1 MKSKIKNFKRTILL
15 TIRLLNLVVLTGIF
29 ALAWYYFYSDPILP
43 GAAIE
48 FFRKGNYLVVIIYA
62 VLLGAFTQLNGGY
75 KVGDYRISEMIYSNF
90 ISIFF
95 INIIYY
101 FLISLMWRAFP
112 ELDGMVL
119 VLIVQATYVFGWS
132 VFSNRLYF
140 RLFKARDVLYLYET
154 DKPSHILDKM
164 QKRYDKYNVKDSI
177 QVTQDSD
184 FATLIKDYDAIA
196 LDRVGSEIREK
207 CIQAC
212 YTQSI
217 RLYLVPSFDDVII
230 ESSMMINLLD
240 SPLYLMKNRG
250 LSFEQNLTKRIF
262 DLMISV
268 PLFIVSCPIILL
280 VAIAIKLD
288 DRGPVLYK
296 QKRLTKD
303 GRIFEIY
310 KIRSMRVDAEKN
322 GKPVLMSKGD
332 DRITRAGKWIRK
344 CRFDELPQFI
354 NVIKGDMSIV
364 GPRPER
370 PELAEEYYENMP
382 EFQFRLMGKAG
393 ITGYAQVMGK
403 YNTTPEDKLIFDLM
417 YLENYSLLFDIKI
430 LLMTF
435 KTLFDVNATE
445 GV

>member
-15 TIRLLNLVVLTGIF
+15 CIRLLNLVVLCLIF
-29 ALAWYYFYSDPILP
+29 AVIWYIFYSDPILP

-48 FFRKGNYLVVIIYA
+48 FFRKGNYLVVFIYA
-62 VLLGAFTQLNGGY
+62 LLLGAFTQLNGGY
-75 KVGDYRISEMIYSNF
+75 KVGDYRISEMIYSNL

-112 ELDGMVL
+112 ELDGMVIAVIL
-119 VLIVQATYVFGWS
+119 QVIYAILWS
-132 VFSNRLYF
+132 IFSNRFYF
-140 RLFKARDVLYLYET
+140 KLFKARDVIYLYESET
-154 DKPSHILDKM
+154 PSIIMGKM
-164 QKRYDKYNVKDSI
+164 QKRYDKYN
-177 QVTQDSD
+177 
-184 FATLIKDYDAIA
+184 IKEAVRIHDGINLESVICGYDAVA
-196 LDRVGSEIREK
+196 LDRVNPALREQ
-207 CIQAC
+207 CINAC

-217 RLYLVPSFDDVII
+217 RLYLVPSYDDVIL

-250 LSFEQNLTKRIF
+250 LSFEQNVMKRVL
-262 DLMISV
+262 DLVISI
-268 PLFIVSCPIILL
+268 PMFLLSSPIMLF
-280 VAIAIKLD
+280 VAIAIKID
-288 DRGPVLYK
+288 DRGPVFYK
-296 QKRLTKD
+296 QDRLTKN
-303 GRIFEIY
+303 GRIFQIY
-310 KIRSMRVDAEKN
+310 KFRSMRTDAEKN
-322 GKPVLMSKGD
+322 GKAVLMSKDD

-344 CRFDELPQFI
+344 FRFDELPQFI

-370 PELAEEYYENMP
+370 PQLAKQYYHDMP

-403 YNTTPEDKLIFDLM
+403 YNTTPQDKLIFDLM
-417 YLENYSLLFDIKI
+417 YLENYSLLFDLKI

-435 KTLFDVNATE
+435 KTLFDVNAAE

>member
-15 TIRLLNLVVLTGIF
+15 FIRLLNISVLTGIF

-48 FFRKGNYLVVIIYA
+48 FFRKGNYLVVIIYT

-75 KVGDYRISEMIYSNF
+75 KVGDYRITEMIYSNF

-112 ELDGMVL
+112 ELDGMII
-119 VLIVQATYVFGWS
+119 VLIIQAIYVIAWS

-140 RLFKARDVLYLYET
+140 RLFKAREVLYLYET
-154 DKPSHILDKM
+154 AEPSHILEKM
-164 QKRYDKYNVKDSI
+164 MLRYDKYNVKDSI
-177 QVTQDSD
+177 QVTEASD
-184 FATLIKDYDAIA
+184 FSALIKDYDAIA
-196 LDRVGSEIREK
+196 LDRVDPKIREK

-262 DLMISV
+262 DLVISI
-268 PLFIVSCPIILL
+268 PLFLISCPIMLI
-280 VAIAIKLD
+280 VGIAIKLD
-288 DRGPVLYK
+288 DQGPLLYK

-303 GRIFEIY
+303 GRTFEIY
-310 KIRSMRVDAEKN
+310 KIRSMKVNAEKN

-435 KTLFDVNATE
+435 KTLFDVHATE